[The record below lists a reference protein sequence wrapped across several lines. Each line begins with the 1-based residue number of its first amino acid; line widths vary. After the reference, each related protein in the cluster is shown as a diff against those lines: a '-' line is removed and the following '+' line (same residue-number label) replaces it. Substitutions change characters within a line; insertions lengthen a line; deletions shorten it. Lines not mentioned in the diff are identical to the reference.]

1 MEQIDNGLF
10 VTDYQELVDNSWKI
24 LLGET
29 KEWTP
34 THKQLNK

>member
-29 KEWTP
+29 KE
-34 THKQLNK
+34 